1 VRLLLFLNQ
10 LDKKERRLFMK
21 KLAFLGPHGTNSE
34 EAAIYM
40 ANLRKEKIN
49 LVAYNT
55 IQDAIQAVAQKDV
68 DYCLVPVENSIEG
81 SVRITLDTLAH
92 DVDLMIESELIWS
105 VHNQLLTKNPN
116 AKIHTIISHIQPLA
130 QCREYLKSHYPTA
143 KTESVSSTARAAEK
157 ASCYGDGYAAIAT
170 KTAADLYNL
179 QIIDTDIQDVED
191 NFTRFI
197 LLTNK
202 DKVKKYQ
209 DVANMMI
216 ICQIDGRAGSLYEL
230 LGDFACR
237 KVNMTR
243 IESRPAR
250 TSLGEYIFFIE
261 IDANVDKD
269 ILQEA
274 LMQASKK
281 CFWLKNLGKFPV
293 YKASNKLVN
302 EIN

>member
-1 VRLLLFLNQ
+1 
-10 LDKKERRLFMK
+10 MK

-40 ANLRKEKIN
+40 ANLRKEKMN

-130 QCREYLKSHYPTA
+130 QCREYLKNHYPTA

>member
-40 ANLRKEKIN
+40 ANLRKEKMN

-293 YKASNKLVN
+293 YKVSNKLVN

>member
-40 ANLRKEKIN
+40 ANLRKEKMN

-105 VHNQLLTKNPN
+105 VHNQLLTKNTN

>member
-1 VRLLLFLNQ
+1 
-10 LDKKERRLFMK
+10 MK

-40 ANLRKEKIN
+40 ANLRKEKMN

-55 IQDAIQAVAQKDV
+55 IQDAIQAVAQNDV

-130 QCREYLKSHYPTA
+130 QCREYLKSHYPMA

-293 YKASNKLVN
+293 YKASNKLVS

>member
-1 VRLLLFLNQ
+1 
-10 LDKKERRLFMK
+10 MK

-40 ANLRKEKIN
+40 ANLRQEKMN

-130 QCREYLKSHYPTA
+130 QCREYLKSHYPMA

-293 YKASNKLVN
+293 YKASNKLVS

>member
-1 VRLLLFLNQ
+1 
-10 LDKKERRLFMK
+10 MK

-40 ANLRKEKIN
+40 ANLRKEKMN

-130 QCREYLKSHYPTA
+130 QCREYLKSHYPMA
-143 KTESVSSTARAAEK
+143 KTESVSSTARAAEQ

>member
-1 VRLLLFLNQ
+1 
-10 LDKKERRLFMK
+10 MK

-40 ANLRKEKIN
+40 ANLRKEKMN

-130 QCREYLKSHYPTA
+130 QCREYLKSHCPTA

-170 KTAADLYNL
+170 KTAANLYNL

>member
-1 VRLLLFLNQ
+1 
-10 LDKKERRLFMK
+10 MK

-40 ANLRKEKIN
+40 ANLRKEKMN

-130 QCREYLKSHYPTA
+130 QCREYLKSHYPMA

-202 DKVKKYQ
+202 DKVKKYP

-274 LMQASKK
+274 LMQVSKK

>member
-1 VRLLLFLNQ
+1 
-10 LDKKERRLFMK
+10 MK

-34 EAAIYM
+34 EAAIHM
-40 ANLRKEKIN
+40 TKLRQEKME

-55 IQDAIQAVAQKDV
+55 IYDAIQAVSQGIV

-92 DVDLMIESELIWS
+92 DVDLMVESELIWS

-130 QCREYLKSHYPTA
+130 QCREYLKKNYPKA
-143 KTESVSSTARAAEK
+143 KIESVSSTARAAEK
-157 ASCYGDGYAAIAT
+157 VSIYEEGYAAIAT
-170 KTAADLYNL
+170 RTAADLYNL
-179 QIIDTDIQDVED
+179 QIVDSDIQDVED

-197 LLTNK
+197 LLTTKEKLKQQPN
-202 DKVKKYQ
+202 
-209 DVANMMI
+209 VANMMI

-230 LGDFACR
+230 LGDFASR

-261 IDANVDKD
+261 IDADVEET

-274 LMQASKK
+274 LAKANQK
-281 CFWLKNLGKFPV
+281 CFWLKNLGKFPI
-293 YKASNKLVN
+293 YKASSKLVN
-302 EIN
+302 SKI

>member
-40 ANLRKEKIN
+40 ANLRQEKMN

>member
-1 VRLLLFLNQ
+1 
-10 LDKKERRLFMK
+10 MK

-40 ANLRKEKIN
+40 ANLRKEKMN

-81 SVRITLDTLAH
+81 SIRITLDTLAH

-143 KTESVSSTARAAEK
+143 KIESVSSTARAAEK

>member
-1 VRLLLFLNQ
+1 
-10 LDKKERRLFMK
+10 MK

-40 ANLRKEKIN
+40 ANLRKEKMN

-130 QCREYLKSHYPTA
+130 QCREYLKSHYPMA

-202 DKVKKYQ
+202 DKVKKYP

-302 EIN
+302 KIN

>member
-1 VRLLLFLNQ
+1 
-10 LDKKERRLFMK
+10 MK

-130 QCREYLKSHYPTA
+130 QCREYLKSHYPMA

-170 KTAADLYNL
+170 KTAANLYNL

>member
-40 ANLRKEKIN
+40 ANLRKEKMN

-157 ASCYGDGYAAIAT
+157 ASCYGEGYAAIAT
-170 KTAADLYNL
+170 KTAANLYNL

>member
-1 VRLLLFLNQ
+1 
-10 LDKKERRLFMK
+10 MK

-40 ANLRKEKIN
+40 ANLRKEKMN

-170 KTAADLYNL
+170 KTAANLYNL

-261 IDANVDKD
+261 IDANADKD

>member
-1 VRLLLFLNQ
+1 
-10 LDKKERRLFMK
+10 MK

-40 ANLRKEKIN
+40 ANLRKEKMN

-116 AKIHTIISHIQPLA
+116 AQIHTIISHIQPLA

-261 IDANVDKD
+261 IDASVDKD

>member
-1 VRLLLFLNQ
+1 
-10 LDKKERRLFMK
+10 MK

-40 ANLRKEKIN
+40 ANLRKEKMN

-130 QCREYLKSHYPTA
+130 LCREYLKSHYPMA

>member
-1 VRLLLFLNQ
+1 
-10 LDKKERRLFMK
+10 MK

-40 ANLRKEKIN
+40 ANLRKEKMN

-92 DVDLMIESELIWS
+92 DVDLMMESELIWS

-130 QCREYLKSHYPTA
+130 QCREYLKSHYPMA

>member
-1 VRLLLFLNQ
+1 
-10 LDKKERRLFMK
+10 MK

-40 ANLRKEKIN
+40 ANLRKEKMN

-130 QCREYLKSHYPTA
+130 QCREYLKSHYPMA

-281 CFWLKNLGKFPV
+281 CFWLKNLAKFPV

>member
-1 VRLLLFLNQ
+1 
-10 LDKKERRLFMK
+10 MK

-40 ANLRKEKIN
+40 ASLRKEKMN

-130 QCREYLKSHYPTA
+130 QCREYLKSHYPMA

>member
-1 VRLLLFLNQ
+1 
-10 LDKKERRLFMK
+10 MK

-274 LMQASKK
+274 LMQASKNV
-281 CFWLKNLGKFPV
+281 FGLKTWENSQ
-293 YKASNKLVN
+293 YIKLV
-302 EIN
+302 IN

>member
-1 VRLLLFLNQ
+1 
-10 LDKKERRLFMK
+10 MK

-40 ANLRKEKIN
+40 ANLRKEKMN

-130 QCREYLKSHYPTA
+130 QCREYLKSHYPMA

-293 YKASNKLVN
+293 HKASNKLVN

>member
-40 ANLRKEKIN
+40 ANLRKEKMN

-170 KTAADLYNL
+170 KTAANLYNL

-274 LMQASKK
+274 IMQASKK

>member
-1 VRLLLFLNQ
+1 
-10 LDKKERRLFMK
+10 MK

-40 ANLRKEKIN
+40 ANLRKEKMN

-130 QCREYLKSHYPTA
+130 QCREYLKSHYPMA

-237 KVNMTR
+237 KINMTR

>member
-1 VRLLLFLNQ
+1 
-10 LDKKERRLFMK
+10 MK

-40 ANLRKEKIN
+40 ANLRKEKMN

-130 QCREYLKSHYPTA
+130 QCREYLKSNYPTA

-170 KTAADLYNL
+170 KTAANLYNL

>member
-40 ANLRKEKIN
+40 ANLRKEKMK

>member
-1 VRLLLFLNQ
+1 
-10 LDKKERRLFMK
+10 MK

-40 ANLRKEKIN
+40 ANLRKEKMN

-130 QCREYLKSHYPTA
+130 QCREYLKSHYPMA

-293 YKASNKLVN
+293 YKASNKL
-302 EIN
+302 INKIN

>member
-1 VRLLLFLNQ
+1 
-10 LDKKERRLFMK
+10 MK

-40 ANLRKEKIN
+40 ANLRKEKMN

-130 QCREYLKSHYPTA
+130 QCREYLKSHYPMA

-274 LMQASKK
+274 LRQASKK

>member
-1 VRLLLFLNQ
+1 
-10 LDKKERRLFMK
+10 MK

-40 ANLRKEKIN
+40 ANLRKEKMN

-130 QCREYLKSHYPTA
+130 QCREYLKSHYPMA

-157 ASCYGDGYAAIAT
+157 ASCYGEGYAAIAT

>member
-1 VRLLLFLNQ
+1 
-10 LDKKERRLFMK
+10 MK

-40 ANLRKEKIN
+40 ANLRQEKMN

-130 QCREYLKSHYPTA
+130 QCREYLKSHYPMA

-179 QIIDTDIQDVED
+179 QIIDTDIQDDED
-191 NFTRFI
+191 NFTRLI

>member
-1 VRLLLFLNQ
+1 
-10 LDKKERRLFMK
+10 MK

-40 ANLRKEKIN
+40 ANLRQEKMN

-130 QCREYLKSHYPTA
+130 QCREYLKRHYPTA

>member
-1 VRLLLFLNQ
+1 
-10 LDKKERRLFMK
+10 MK

-40 ANLRKEKIN
+40 ANLRKEKMN

-130 QCREYLKSHYPTA
+130 QCREYLKSHYPMA

-302 EIN
+302 EINILA

>member
-1 VRLLLFLNQ
+1 
-10 LDKKERRLFMK
+10 MK

-40 ANLRKEKIN
+40 ANLRKEKMD

-143 KTESVSSTARAAEK
+143 KIESVSSTARAAEK

-281 CFWLKNLGKFPV
+281 CFWLKNLGEFPV
-293 YKASNKLVN
+293 YKASSKLVN
-302 EIN
+302 EMN

>member
-40 ANLRKEKIN
+40 ANLRKEKMN

-274 LMQASKK
+274 LVQASKK

>member
-1 VRLLLFLNQ
+1 
-10 LDKKERRLFMK
+10 MK

-40 ANLRKEKIN
+40 ANLRKEKMN

-130 QCREYLKSHYPTA
+130 QCREYLKSHYPMA

>member
-1 VRLLLFLNQ
+1 
-10 LDKKERRLFMK
+10 MK

-40 ANLRKEKIN
+40 ANLRKEKMN

-55 IQDAIQAVAQKDV
+55 IQDVIQAVAQKDV

-143 KTESVSSTARAAEK
+143 KIESVSSTARAAEK

-170 KTAADLYNL
+170 KTAANLYNL